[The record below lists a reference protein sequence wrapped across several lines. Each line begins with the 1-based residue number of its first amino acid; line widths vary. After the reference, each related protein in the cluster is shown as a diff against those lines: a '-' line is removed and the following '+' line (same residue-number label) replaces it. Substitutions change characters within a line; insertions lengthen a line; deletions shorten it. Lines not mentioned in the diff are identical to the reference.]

1 MINYDI
7 GTKSISEIFD
17 HLFKIISSN
26 HFLEMKSLGNEIP
39 FFICPY
45 KVTES
50 IKMEKLQ
57 SQLFNKLQNKGIK
70 ILRIN
75 VYDLCV
81 EILKKKSLWDRIL
94 EIEPT
99 IEKDYLF
106 ETLYNVLN
114 PEEYLVPA
122 INEKIIS
129 TDYDVLFING
139 IGEVYPYIRSHAI
152 LNNLEKTAKKKPMV
166 MFFPGSYTYSK
177 EVGATLELFGELHDD
192 KYYRA
197 FNILEYI
204 LPKKEK

>member
-7 GTKSISEIFD
+7 ESKSISERFD
-17 HLFKIISSN
+17 HLLKVISSE
-26 HFLEMKSLGNEIP
+26 HFLKMKSLGNEIP

-45 KVTES
+45 KVTETQE
-50 IKMEKLQ
+50 MVKLQ
-57 SQLFNKLQNKGIK
+57 CQLTNKLKNEGIK

-75 VYDLCV
+75 IYDFCI
-81 EILKKKSLWDRIL
+81 EILKKKNLWNRIL
-94 EIEPT
+94 EIEPS

-114 PEEYLVPA
+114 PEEHLVPA
-122 INEKIIS
+122 INEKIEK

-152 LNNLEKTAKKKPMV
+152 LNNLEKTTKKKPMV
-166 MFFPGSYTYSK
+166 MFFPGTYTFSK
-177 EVGATLELFGELHDD
+177 EVGATLKLFGELHDD

-204 LPKKEK
+204 VPKGDK

>member
-1 MINYDI
+1 MINYNI
-7 GTKSISEIFD
+7 GNKSIPERFD
-17 HLFKIISSN
+17 HLLKVISSN
-26 HFLEMKSLGNEIP
+26 HFLTMKSLGNEIP

-45 KVTES
+45 ETKES
-50 IKMEKLQ
+50 KAMEKLQ
-57 SQLFNKLQNKGIK
+57 DQLTNKLKNKGIK

-75 VYDLCV
+75 IYDLCV
-81 EILKKKSLWDRIL
+81 EILKKKNLFNRIL

-99 IEKDYLF
+99 LEKDYLF

-114 PEEYLVPA
+114 LEEYLVPA
-122 INEKIIS
+122 INDIIIA

-139 IGEVYPYIRSHAI
+139 IGEVFPYIRSHAI
-152 LNNLEKTAKKKPMV
+152 LNNLEKTTKKKPMV
-166 MFFPGSYTYSK
+166 MFFPGTYTYSK

-204 LPKKEK
+204 LPKEDK

>member
-1 MINYDI
+1 MINYNV
-7 GTKSISEIFD
+7 GAKSIPEIFD
-17 HLFKIISSN
+17 HLLNVISSKN
-26 HFLEMKSLGNEIP
+26 FLTMKSLGNEIP

-45 KVTES
+45 EVSKSTD
-50 IKMEKLQ
+50 MEILQ
-57 SQLFNKLQNKGIK
+57 NQLTNKLTNEGIK

-75 VYDLCV
+75 VYDLCI
-81 EILKKKSLWDRIL
+81 EILKNRALFDRII

-99 IEKDYLF
+99 IEKDVLF

-114 PEEYLVPA
+114 PEDYLVPE
-122 INEKIIS
+122 INKIIEES
-129 TDYDVLFING
+129 DYDVLFING
-139 IGEVYPYIRSHAI
+139 IGEIYPYIRSHAI
-152 LNNLEKTAKKKPMV
+152 LNNLEKTTKKKPMV

-204 LPKKEK
+204 PRKEDK

>member
-1 MINYDI
+1 MISYDI
-7 GTKSISEIFD
+7 GSKSISEIFD
-17 HLFKIISSN
+17 HLFKVISSDN
-26 HFLEMKSLGNEIP
+26 FLTMKSLGNEIP

-45 KVTES
+45 EISKSTE
-50 IKMEKLQ
+50 MENLQ
-57 SQLFNKLQNKGIK
+57 NQLTNKLKNEGIK

-75 VYDLCV
+75 VYDLCI
-81 EILKKKSLWDRIL
+81 EILKNRNLFDRII

-99 IEKDYLF
+99 IEKDFLF

-114 PEEYLVPA
+114 PEQSLVPE
-122 INEKIIS
+122 INKIIEES
-129 TDYDVLFING
+129 DYDVLFING

-152 LNNLEKTAKKKPMV
+152 LNNLEKTTKKKPMV

-197 FNILEYI
+197 FNILEYRQQ
-204 LPKKEK
+204 KGDR